1 MRLQDITE
9 TYRKAL
15 LVINSCIVRFAT
27 KMSGSKHKLMRVS
40 ALPQLQELTAVQEK
54 PLQTGKEA
62 KEHKESWSALSFSL
76 LLAEEGEEEEIAAI
90 IL

>member
-1 MRLQDITE
+1 
-9 TYRKAL
+9 
-15 LVINSCIVRFAT
+15 
-27 KMSGSKHKLMRVS
+27 MSVS

-76 LLAEEGEEEEIAAI
+76 LWAEEGEEEEIAAI